1 MDDSTESHPL
11 PLEFLLDDQ
20 LIMAKK
26 AELLDPKSGRAVYRL
41 ELTNAPSLP
50 PTVILKK
57 QKPGWEDEFN
67 NEIKA
72 YNLLSRLQ
80 GTVIPILYGEAMY
93 DGSPALVL
101 SVISGTTLL
110 ELAHGNFPESEEAA
124 LEVKI
129 VAALQA
135 LVKYG
140 AQYMDERLDNF
151 LLDDEDGQVKIVDL
165 EHAKLSSSKVWPE
178 SFNYDTTRYLMYNKF
193 TIARDPDSLPYVDP
207 RAYHLME
214 HHYSPPPIEIGSDE
228 YRGESDSEGSIGK

>member
-1 MDDSTESHPL
+1 MDDSTESHP

-20 LIMAKK
+20 LIIAKK
-26 AELLDPKSGRAVYRL
+26 AELLDPKSGRTVYRL

-57 QKPGWEDEFN
+57 QKPGWEDQFN
-67 NEIKA
+67 NEKEA

-93 DGSPALVL
+93 DRSPALVL

-110 ELAHGNFPESEEAA
+110 DLARGNFPESEEAV

-151 LLDDEDGQVKIVDL
+151 LLADEDGQVKIVDL
-165 EHAKLSSSKVWPE
+165 EHVKLSSSKVWPE
-178 SFNYDTTRYLMYNKF
+178 SFNYDTTGYFMYKF
-193 TIARDPDSLPYVDP
+193 TIARDLDSLPYVDP

-214 HHYSPPPIEIGSDE
+214 HHYSPPPIEIDSDE
-228 YRGESDSEGSIGK
+228 YRGESDFEGSIGK

>member
-1 MDDSTESHPL
+1 M
-11 PLEFLLDDQ
+11 
-20 LIMAKK
+20 
-26 AELLDPKSGRAVYRL
+26 
-41 ELTNAPSLP
+41 
-50 PTVILKK
+50 ILKK
-57 QKPGWEDEFN
+57 QKPGWEDQFN
-67 NEIKA
+67 NEKEA

-80 GTVIPILYGEAMY
+80 GTVIPILYGEALY
-93 DGSPALVL
+93 DRSPALVL

-110 ELAHGNFPESEEAA
+110 DLARGNFPESEEAA

-151 LLDDEDGQVKIVDL
+151 LLADEDGQVKIVDL
-165 EHAKLSSSKVWPE
+165 EHVKLSSSKVWPE
-178 SFNYDTTRYLMYNKF
+178 SFNYDTTRYLMYKF

-214 HHYSPPPIEIGSDE
+214 HHSEPPEIEIDSDD
-228 YRGESDSEGSIGK
+228 YRGESDSEGSVGK